1 MSLPVARVEL
11 TEVGMRDGF
20 QMESRTLPTDVKV
33 AVGESLL
40 RAGVKRLE
48 ATSFVSRA
56 VPQLADAA
64 DVVRRLKGRGATI
77 AALAPNRRGAIRA
90 ADAKVDEIVV
100 FVSASE
106 THNLINVRRPI
117 EASLAGLVEIADI
130 ASHNG
135 IALCGSVS
143 TAFGCP
149 FEGEVPPQAVL
160 RILQRYAAVGIRNI
174 ALGDTTGMATPPL
187 IERLCEA
194 VRRALP
200 QLEIALHFHNTR
212 GLGLVN
218 VMTGLQL
225 GVARYESSIAGL
237 GGCPFATGATGNVC
251 SEDLVYLLD
260 EIGVASGIDVAALS
274 ETARMV
280 ETLFGRTLPGQVMKA
295 GPRLRRHTSPEILA
309 APPHLDEPVR
319 D

>member
-1 MSLPVARVEL
+1 MTLPVARVEL

-20 QMESRTLPTDVKV
+20 QMEDRILPTDVKV

-48 ATSFVSRA
+48 ATSFVSHA

-64 DVVRRLKGRGATI
+64 EVVGRLKGRGARI

-90 ADAKVDEIVV
+90 AEAQADEIVV

-106 THNLINVRRPI
+106 THNLANIRRPI
-117 EASLAGLVEIADI
+117 DASLAGLIEIADI
-130 ASHNG
+130 ASANG
-135 IALCGSVS
+135 VALAGSVA

-149 FEGEVPPQAVL
+149 FEGDVAPQAVL
-160 RILQRYAAVGIRNI
+160 RILQRYAALGIRNI

-194 VRRALP
+194 IRRELP
-200 QLEIALHFHNTR
+200 QLQISLHFHNTR

-218 VMTGLQL
+218 VMAGLEL
-225 GVARYESSIAGL
+225 GVARYESSIAGM
-237 GGCPFATGATGNVC
+237 GGCPFAAGATGNVC
-251 SEDLVYLLD
+251 TEDLVYLLD
-260 EIGVASGIDVAALS
+260 EIGIASGIDLQALL

-280 ETLFGRTLPGQVMKA
+280 QTLIGRTLPGQVMKA
-295 GPRLRRHTSPEILA
+295 GPRLQLHKSLEVWEPE
-309 APPHLDEPVR
+309 P
-319 D
+319 